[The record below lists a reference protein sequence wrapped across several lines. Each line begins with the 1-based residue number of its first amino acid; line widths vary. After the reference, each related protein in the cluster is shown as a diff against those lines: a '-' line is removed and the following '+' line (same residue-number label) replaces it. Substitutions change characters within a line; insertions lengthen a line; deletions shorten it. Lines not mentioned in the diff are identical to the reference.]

1 MPKTLFIV
9 LECLFILFHGMV
21 YFALEKV
28 EVASEDLYLG
38 PERKQVT
45 SLWFLLAV
53 EYKDTCFAEL
63 LAEIVV
69 LLKEVVFRH
78 VLDC

>member
-9 LECLFILFHGMV
+9 LECLFILFQCMV
-21 YFALEKV
+21 YFALQKV
-28 EVASEDLYLG
+28 EIASEDLYLR

-45 SLWFLLAV
+45 SLWFFLAV
-53 EYKDTCFAEL
+53 EHKNTCFAEL